1 MIDWKKYAILAR
13 QTAAEGAVLLKN
25 DKETLPLKKGTVVS
39 VFGRIQLSYYK
50 SGTGSG
56 GLVNTP
62 YTVGILDALKEEKD
76 ICLNTELLDIY
87 EKWVSAHPFDLGDGW
102 AKEPWCQEEMPLSTE
117 QVQRA
122 AEISNIAIVILGRT
136 AGEDQDTQNQKGSY
150 LLTDL
155 EEDMLSK
162 VCASFEHVAVL
173 LNVGN
178 ILDMKWV
185 AAYNPSAVM
194 YVWQG
199 GMEGGHGV
207 ADVLTGRVNP
217 CGKLTDTIA
226 GDIRDYPSTPN
237 FGGEKGDFYK
247 EDIYVGYRY
256 FETFAKDK
264 VLYPFG
270 FGLSYSDFRISV
282 PQFWRE
288 KGQTCFTIEV
298 INVGNYS
305 GKEVVQIYSAPP
317 QGKLGK
323 PFRNLC
329 AFAKTELLAPGQRQ
343 VLEIAVPDTVLAS
356 YDDNGQTGYAY
367 CYVLEKGT
375 YQFYVGNNIRTPLC
389 AGEFS
394 LSEDLVTQSCSQV
407 LAPVHNFERMKAGIE
422 NDRCVIHWEPV
433 PLRIPSAS
441 RCKDLD
447 TVPELTY
454 CGNQGYVLADV
465 YHGKVSMEDFI
476 SQLSDEDLFC
486 IVRGEGMGSPKVTPG
501 TAAAF
506 GGVTDSLKSFGIPCG
521 CCADG
526 PSGIRMDCGTQA
538 FSIPNGT
545 CIACTFNEKLV
556 QELFEMLGLELRQ
569 NKIDTILGP
578 GMNIHRNP
586 LNGRNFEYFS
596 EDPYLTGK
604 LAAAELKGMHKY
616 GVTGTIKHFAANNQE
631 HNRTKYNSQVSERA
645 LREIYLKGFEI
656 AVKEGSAYF
665 IMTTYGAING
675 IWTAGNHDL
684 LTTVLRSEWGFEGI
698 VMTDWWAKMND
709 EGQEASAQNLAAMI
723 RAQNDVYMVVKDSA
737 SNSNQDNLKE
747 SLEEKKLSSSSLQR
761 CAMNICKTLLKTPAM
776 ERMLKKD
783 LAEEAIPSTPI
794 FSENLPDSDI
804 PACHVDGK
812 AVIDGSHISTK
823 RGSSPRFL
831 VSAAKSGIYRI
842 TFKVK
847 SDVGAVAQIPMSV
860 FSDEKLLST
869 ITLNGTEG
877 QWIEVSQDLTMPQ
890 DSTHLI
896 RLYFA
901 QSGLEIESI
910 TFTFVPSLHS

>member
-1 MIDWKKYAILAR
+1 MIDWKKYAVLAR

-122 AEISNIAIVILGRT
+122 AEISNVAIVILGRT

-298 INVGNYS
+298 TNVGNYS

-356 YDDNGQTGYAY
+356 YDDNGQTGHAY

-422 NDRCVIHWEPV
+422 NDSCVIHWEPV

-776 ERMLKKD
+776 ERMLK
-783 LAEEAIPSTPI
+783 
-794 FSENLPDSDI
+794 
-804 PACHVDGK
+804 
-812 AVIDGSHISTK
+812 
-823 RGSSPRFL
+823 
-831 VSAAKSGIYRI
+831 
-842 TFKVK
+842 
-847 SDVGAVAQIPMSV
+847 
-860 FSDEKLLST
+860 
-869 ITLNGTEG
+869 
-877 QWIEVSQDLTMPQ
+877 
-890 DSTHLI
+890 
-896 RLYFA
+896 
-901 QSGLEIESI
+901 
-910 TFTFVPSLHS
+910 

>member
-1 MIDWKKYAILAR
+1 
-13 QTAAEGAVLLKN
+13 
-25 DKETLPLKKGTVVS
+25 
-39 VFGRIQLSYYK
+39 
-50 SGTGSG
+50 
-56 GLVNTP
+56 
-62 YTVGILDALKEEKD
+62 
-76 ICLNTELLDIY
+76 
-87 EKWVSAHPFDLGDGW
+87 
-102 AKEPWCQEEMPLSTE
+102 
-117 QVQRA
+117 
-122 AEISNIAIVILGRT
+122 
-136 AGEDQDTQNQKGSY
+136 
-150 LLTDL
+150 
-155 EEDMLSK
+155 
-162 VCASFEHVAVL
+162 
-173 LNVGN
+173 
-178 ILDMKWV
+178 
-185 AAYNPSAVM
+185 
-194 YVWQG
+194 
-199 GMEGGHGV
+199 
-207 ADVLTGRVNP
+207 
-217 CGKLTDTIA
+217 
-226 GDIRDYPSTPN
+226 
-237 FGGEKGDFYK
+237 
-247 EDIYVGYRY
+247 
-256 FETFAKDK
+256 
-264 VLYPFG
+264 
-270 FGLSYSDFRISV
+270 
-282 PQFWRE
+282 
-288 KGQTCFTIEV
+288 
-298 INVGNYS
+298 
-305 GKEVVQIYSAPP
+305 
-317 QGKLGK
+317 
-323 PFRNLC
+323 
-329 AFAKTELLAPGQRQ
+329 
-343 VLEIAVPDTVLAS
+343 
-356 YDDNGQTGYAY
+356 
-367 CYVLEKGT
+367 
-375 YQFYVGNNIRTPLC
+375 
-389 AGEFS
+389 
-394 LSEDLVTQSCSQV
+394 
-407 LAPVHNFERMKAGIE
+407 MKAGIE

-761 CAMNICKTLLKTPAM
+761 CAMNICKTL
-776 ERMLKKD
+776 
-783 LAEEAIPSTPI
+783 
-794 FSENLPDSDI
+794 
-804 PACHVDGK
+804 
-812 AVIDGSHISTK
+812 
-823 RGSSPRFL
+823 
-831 VSAAKSGIYRI
+831 
-842 TFKVK
+842 
-847 SDVGAVAQIPMSV
+847 
-860 FSDEKLLST
+860 
-869 ITLNGTEG
+869 
-877 QWIEVSQDLTMPQ
+877 
-890 DSTHLI
+890 
-896 RLYFA
+896 
-901 QSGLEIESI
+901 
-910 TFTFVPSLHS
+910 